1 MKESGTGDNK
11 NVYRR
16 ARKGGRWEME
26 MIDYLRSG
34 DKINKS
40 LGECL
45 HKTVC

>member
-11 NVYRR
+11 NVHRGTGKGARR
-16 ARKGGRWEME
+16 EME